1 MTVPTTAPSAPRFS
15 RGSTLIGLL
24 VVIAIVALPAALIL
38 PVFAKVR
45 ELARQAIC
53 LSNLRQVGLG
63 ILMYA
68 DDADNHW
75 PLYFSGMTCVTP
87 GSRTPGHSS
96 TTAPPYQYWP
106 ELISSYV
113 QTQTSHNPNSASKV
127 FVCPDAPYDAAA
139 ISTLGISNTTSYRLS
154 DNWAEWYC
162 PNDCNN
168 GTRQVH
174 SFSEAVATPNT
185 VPLAETLNNTDD
197 RFPGA
202 SLAQTPVDGAN
213 TGYSYAAC
221 DSPSQPA
228 PSPAREFL
236 NLSWRHQ

>member
-75 PLYFSGMTCVTP
+75 PLYFSGMTRVTP

-168 GTRQVH
+168 GTGQAH
-174 SFSEAVATPNT
+174 SFSEAVAPANT
-185 VPLAETLNNTDD
+185 VLLAETLNNTDD